1 MARDSDTRDKREART
16 VALAI
21 LVLLVLLVGA
31 AVLLLLPQLAE
42 ISRVSLEP
50 GLGLKDAAVIS
61 FFVTIAL
68 MVVFAIAAGDGFI
81 GEIQFMLAGF
91 ASFFVVIWLMLAW
104 IF

>member
-31 AVLLLLPQLAE
+31 AVLLLPQLAE

>member
-1 MARDSDTRDKREART
+1 MAGDSDSRDKRAART
-16 VALAI
+16 LAI
-21 LVLLVLLVGA
+21 AIVVLLVLLLGA
-31 AVLLLLPQLAE
+31 GLLLLPQLAE

>member
-1 MARDSDTRDKREART
+1 MAGDSDSRDRRQART
-16 VALAI
+16 VAVAI
-21 LVLLVLLVGA
+21 IVLLVLLLGA
-31 AVLLLLPQLAE
+31 ALLLLPQLAE

-61 FFVTIAL
+61 FFVTVAL

>member
-1 MARDSDTRDKREART
+1 MAHRSDSKDKREART
-16 VALAI
+16 VAWAV

-31 AVLLLLPQLAE
+31 AVLLLPQLAE

-91 ASFFVVIWLMLAW
+91 ASFFVIIWLMLAW

>member
-1 MARDSDTRDKREART
+1 MAGDPDSKDKREART
-16 VALAI
+16 VLLAI
-21 LVLLVLLVGA
+21 LVLLVILA
-31 AVLLLLPQLAE
+31 AAALLLLPQLAQ
-42 ISRVSLEP
+42 ISSEHLAP

-61 FFVTIAL
+61 FFVTVTL

-91 ASFFVVIWLMLAW
+91 ASFFLVIWLMLAW

>member
-1 MARDSDTRDKREART
+1 MPIDPDSSDKRQARS
-16 VALAI
+16 VLLAI
-21 LVLLVLLVGA
+21 LLLLLLLGA
-31 AVLLLLPQLAE
+31 AALLMLPQLAH
-42 ISRVSLEP
+42 IVDTSLAP

-61 FFVTIAL
+61 FFITVAL
-68 MVVFAIAAGDGFI
+68 MLVFAVAAGDGFI

>member
-1 MARDSDTRDKREART
+1 MAGDSDSKDRREART
-16 VALAI
+16 VAIAI
-21 LVLLVLLVGA
+21 VVLLVLLLGV
-31 AVLLLLPQLAE
+31 AVLLLPQLAE

-91 ASFFVVIWLMLAW
+91 ASFFVIIWLMLAW

>member
-1 MARDSDTRDKREART
+1 MAGDSDSRDKREART
-16 VALAI
+16 VAIAI
-21 LVLLVLLVGA
+21 VVLLVLLLGA
-31 AVLLLLPQLAE
+31 ALLLFPQLAE

>member
-1 MARDSDTRDKREART
+1 MARDSDARDKREART

-21 LVLLVLLVGA
+21 LVLLVLLLGA
-31 AVLLLLPQLAE
+31 AVLLLPQLAE

>member
-1 MARDSDTRDKREART
+1 MAGGSDSRDRRQART
-16 VALAI
+16 VAVAI
-21 LVLLVLLVGA
+21 IVLLVLLLGA
-31 AVLLLLPQLAE
+31 ALLLLPQLAE

-61 FFVTIAL
+61 FFVTVAL

>member
-1 MARDSDTRDKREART
+1 MVNNPDSKDKREART

-21 LVLLVLLVGA
+21 VVLLALLVGA
-31 AVLLLLPQLAE
+31 AVLLLPQLAE

-50 GLGLKDAAVIS
+50 GLGLKDAALIS

-91 ASFFVVIWLMLAW
+91 VSFFMVIWLMLAW

>member
-1 MARDSDTRDKREART
+1 MAGDTDSKDKREART
-16 VALAI
+16 LAI
-21 LVLLVLLVGA
+21 AIVVLLVLLLGA
-31 AVLLLLPQLAE
+31 AVLLLPQLAE

-91 ASFFVVIWLMLAW
+91 ASFFVIIWLMLAW

>member
-1 MARDSDTRDKREART
+1 MANDSDSKDRREART

-21 LVLLVLLVGA
+21 LVLLVLLLGA
-31 AVLLLLPQLAE
+31 AVLLLPQLAE

-50 GLGLKDAAVIS
+50 GLGLRDAAVIS

>member
-1 MARDSDTRDKREART
+1 MAGDSDSKDKREART
-16 VALAI
+16 LAI
-21 LVLLVLLVGA
+21 AIVVLLVLLVGA
-31 AVLLLLPQLAE
+31 ALLLLPQLAE

-91 ASFFVVIWLMLAW
+91 ASFFVIIWLMLAW

>member
-1 MARDSDTRDKREART
+1 MVNNPDSKDKREART

-21 LVLLVLLVGA
+21 VVLLALLVGA
-31 AVLLLLPQLAE
+31 AVLLLPQLAE

-91 ASFFVVIWLMLAW
+91 ISFFMVIWLMLAW